1 MRNGDAELFQQ
12 LHDCPARRFLCS
24 EPDDAFLERE
34 QGVEAR
40 SSQRFKGLNFSL
52 EELDELFAVGTHGI
66 RKRHPVSQRWYA
78 IRATAMI
85 RLHRR

>member
-12 LHDCPARRFLCS
+12 LRNRPARRLLRS
-24 EPDDAFLERE
+24 EPNDAFLERE

-40 SSQRFKGLNFSL
+40 SYGRFKRLNSSL